1 MKRFF
6 IYITLMAVALSAGR
20 AYAQTSSDNG
30 LVGQG
35 ITLGVIIPEQ
45 TDPFPTGAEAY
56 LTNKLIQVAVT
67 NGIAAGKE
75 FSRFFIAANIAMATK
90 DIVAGPP
97 SQISQNVELTL
108 YIADYFDHKIFSST
122 VVNAVGV
129 GTNETK
135 SFINA
140 LQNLPVASPVLQ
152 EFVEKGKTKILDYY
166 RQQGD
171 RVIQQARVLAA
182 QHRYEEA
189 LFHLT
194 AIPDATGDVYDRAL
208 QATLQIF
215 KQYTDHM
222 CDVNLGKARSAWAAQ
237 QNSTGAAEA
246 GQYLALIYPD
256 AECYGD
262 AMGLYGE
269 IKGKVLDD
277 WKFEMK
283 KWQDGVDLES
293 QRISAARDIGVAW
306 GNGQQPTTFLM
317 NWLR

>member
-6 IYITLMAVALSAGR
+6 TYIVLTAVLLTAGR
-20 AYAQTSSDNG
+20 AYAQNASGNE
-30 LVGQG
+30 LIGQG

-45 TDPFPTGAEAY
+45 TDPFPAGAESY

-90 DIVAGPP
+90 DFVVGPP
-97 SQISQNVELTL
+97 SQISQNIEMTL
-108 YIADYFDHKIFSST
+108 YIADYFDQKIFAST
-122 VVNAVGV
+122 MVNAVGV

-140 LQNLPVASPVLQ
+140 LHNMPVNSEPLQ
-152 EFVEKGKTKILDYY
+152 EFVNKGKTKILEYY

-171 RVIQQARVLAA
+171 RIIQQARVLAA
-182 QHRYEEA
+182 QHRYDEA

-194 AIPDATGDVYDRAL
+194 AIPDAAGEVYDRAL

-215 KQYTDHM
+215 QQYTDYM
-222 CDVNLGKARSAWAAQ
+222 CDVNLAKARSAWAAQ
-237 QNSTGAAEA
+237 QNSTGAADA

-256 AECYGD
+256 AKCYGE
-262 AMGLYGE
+262 AMGLYNE

-283 KWQDGVDLES
+283 KWQDGVDLEK
-293 QRISAARDIGVAW
+293 QRIAAARDVGMAF
-306 GNGQQPTTFLM
+306 GAGQQPNTFM